1 MKQYL
6 NEYAALKLSTVDLV
20 EWIQEFAE
28 WIQLPTDYKYD
39 QLMKLNINQ
48 KLSVAEE
55 L

>member
-6 NEYAALKLSTVDLV
+6 NEYAALKLSPEDLAD
-20 EWIQEFAE
+20 WIE
-28 WIQLPTDYKYD
+28 LPEDYKYY